1 MRVLLAPDKFKG
13 SLTSAEVAYHLGVGL
28 LAVRP
33 DLELTT
39 VPIAD
44 GGDGTVD
51 AAVAAG
57 YRRCPVVVSGPTGEP
72 VSSAFALLGTR
83 AVVELADACGL
94 ERLPGGLLAPMTA
107 SSAGLGQALSA
118 AVRAGATTVVLG
130 IGGSASTDGGAGMLS
145 ALGAG
150 IFDASGRPIGPG
162 GGPLGG
168 VHHVDL
174 STLDSAVR
182 SAAILLATD
191 VNNPLLGPSGAA
203 AVYGPQKGASAA
215 QVVALDAALTRWA
228 DVVQQQVSGRF
239 TQSSGAGAA
248 GGVGFAALAV
258 LGAQPHP
265 GIELVL
271 QLADFA
277 GRLRR
282 ADVVITGEGS
292 VDAQTLHGKGP
303 AGVAAAATAV
313 GLPVIAVAGR
323 VLLDRSQLRSAGF
336 AAAYALLDLEP
347 DPAVCMAQ
355 AGPLLECLGR
365 TVAAGLPGTQ
375 SASSGPG

>member
-13 SLTSAEVAYHLGVGL
+13 SLTAAEVARHLGAGL

-33 DLELTT
+33 DLELAT
-39 VPIAD
+39 VPVAD

-57 YRRCPVVVSGPTGEP
+57 YRRCAVTVAGPTGEP
-72 VSSAFALLGTR
+72 VDTAFALLGSR

-94 ERLPGGLLAPMTA
+94 VRLPGGVLAPVTA
-107 SSAGLGQALSA
+107 GSAGLGQALSA

-150 IFDASGRPIGPG
+150 IFDAAGRPLRPG
-162 GGPLGG
+162 GGPLAQ
-168 VHHVDL
+168 VHDIDL
-174 STLDSAVR
+174 STLDPAVSSAEV
-182 SAAILLATD
+182 LLATD
-191 VNNPLLGPSGAA
+191 VNNPLLGPAGAA
-203 AVYGPQKGASAA
+203 AVYGPQKGASAT
-215 QVVALDAALTRWA
+215 QVAALEAALTRWA
-228 DVVQQQVSGRF
+228 DVLERQVPGRWRHIG
-239 TQSSGAGAA
+239 GAGAA

-258 LGAQPHP
+258 LGARPTP

-271 QLADFA
+271 ELADFA
-277 GRLRR
+277 RRLRQ

-292 VDAQTLHGKGP
+292 MDEQTLQGKGP
-303 AGVAAAATAV
+303 AGVAAAAAAL
-313 GLPVIAVAGR
+313 GLPVLAVAGR
-323 VLLDRSQLRSAGF
+323 VLLDESQLRSAGF

-347 DPAVCMAQ
+347 DPVVCMAQ
-355 AGPLLECLGR
+355 AGPLLEQLGR
-365 TVAAGLPGTQ
+365 RVAGVLPGLR
-375 SASSGPG
+375 SGPS